1 MDKGI
6 GEAIEVLA
14 NFFLFDVTSVFVVV
28 FDLLTLPFRALI
40 GLLTP
45 E

>member
-6 GEAIEVLA
+6 GEAFEVLA
-14 NFFLFDVTSVFVVV
+14 NFILFDITSIFVIV
-28 FDLLTLPFRALI
+28 FDLLTLPFRAII

>member
-6 GEAIEVLA
+6 GEAFEVLA
-14 NFFLFDVTSVFVVV
+14 NFFLFDVTSVFVIV
-28 FDLLTLPFRALI
+28 FDLLTLPFRAVI
-40 GLLTP
+40 GLFTP

>member
-1 MDKGI
+1 MNKGI

-14 NFFLFDVTSVFVVV
+14 NFFLFDITSIFVIL
-28 FDLLTLPFRALI
+28 FDLITLPFRALI
-40 GLLTP
+40 GLFTP